1 MTMTQNA
8 PSAVVHGHGNTPAA
22 WSAVTIIMIASI
34 VGTLG
39 VIVGNWVL
47 FWVGI
52 ALVVIGGIV
61 GKVMQMM
68 GLGQNAE
75 HSH

>member
-1 MTMTQNA
+1 MTQST
-8 PSAVVHGHGNTPAA
+8 PSVVVHGHGNTPAA
-22 WSAVTIIMIASI
+22 WAAVTIIMIASI

-39 VIVGNWVL
+39 VVVGNWVV

-52 ALVVIGGIV
+52 ALVVVGAIV

-68 GLGQNAE
+68 GLGQDAE

>member
-1 MTMTQNA
+1 MTQNTS
-8 PSAVVHGHGNTPAA
+8 SAVVHGHGNTPAA

-39 VIVGNWVL
+39 VVVGNWVM

-68 GLGQNAE
+68 GLGQNTE

>member
-1 MTMTQNA
+1 
-8 PSAVVHGHGNTPAA
+8 
-22 WSAVTIIMIASI
+22 MIASI

-39 VIVGNWVL
+39 VIVGNWVM